1 MSLSR
6 PAYLWYVLSEFDCW
20 FSFQDAFCWTLL
32 NHTYQELC
40 LSISSYSSST
50 PCSWHQSHDCCCC
63 QHYGPWHWV
72 LLIFGACKGLHLD
85 RELPLRCSEKARK
98 RCWHLKYLNSKLFCR
113 NLWFKNEFNWSQLL
127 FEKNTWNHSIW
138 KPSVHHPHLSL
149 GLQSF
154 QQYHDDGDSWHFPQ
168 THQASGSAAV
178 INSQVMDGSGG
189 SKMPRNKAL
198 LYPLLHSRTPSW
210 STNMSN

>member
-1 MSLSR
+1 MFCRSLIVGFLFKTLF
-6 PAYLWYVLSEFDCW
+6 AEH
-20 FSFQDAFCWTLL
+20 CWTTRIRSCVWASPHILRALL
-32 NHTYQELC
+32 AVGISPTPAAVVSIMDRGIEYC
-40 LSISSYSSST
+40 LSS
-50 PCSWHQSHDCCCC
+50 
-63 QHYGPWHWV
+63 V
-72 LLIFGACKGLHLD
+72 LARVCTLTGSCLWGAAKKLGRDVDIWNIWIPNSFAGIFG
-85 RELPLRCSEKARK
+85 
-98 RCWHLKYLNSKLFCR
+98 
-113 NLWFKNEFNWSQLL
+113 FKNECNWSQLL

-154 QQYHDDGDSWHFPQ
+154 QQYHDDGDGWHFPQ

-178 INSQVMDGSGG
+178 INSQVMDGSCG